1 MEGTPSGTRRAL
13 LRSATAGTAA
23 ALGLPALGS
32 AAAGEDRDSVVLLH
46 GYMDTGDTPW
56 WDVLTGYLEDDGY
69 DADEI
74 HQMSL
79 GDIPGTTTDSPSDYG
94 EVVARELE
102 RISDEEGGPVDVI
115 AHSMG
120 GLDTRWAIEKE
131 GAAAHVDDLVTLGSP
146 HQGTYVAYVGVL
158 TEGGRDMIPGS
169 TLLEELNQD
178 GLASGVSYT
187 AVWSHADELIAPSPY
202 ASIPE
207 YMLTDAT
214 GRNINSG
221 IQEHIQLL
229 VDRSVFDQYIG
240 HLG

>member
-1 MEGTPSGTRRAL
+1 
-13 LRSATAGTAA
+13 
-23 ALGLPALGS
+23 
-32 AAAGEDRDSVVLLH
+32 
-46 GYMDTGDTPW
+46 
-56 WDVLTGYLEDDGY
+56 
-69 DADEI
+69 
-74 HQMSL
+74 
-79 GDIPGTTTDSPSDYG
+79 
-94 EVVARELE
+94 
-102 RISDEEGGPVDVI
+102 
-115 AHSMG
+115 MG

-131 GAAAHVDDLVTLGSP
+131 DAADHVDDLVTLGSP

-178 GLASGVSYT
+178 GLASGVDYT
-187 AVWSHADELIAPSPY
+187 AVWSNADELIAPSPY

-207 YMLTDAT
+207 YMLSDAT

-240 HLG
+240 YLG